1 MHRFI
6 TTLIII
12 LSVCIGTPL
21 SYADNNAISTFL
33 NNVGISADTDI
44 STKFE
49 ADWRNAYCLSPQQ
62 MRKILPGAVPFY
74 YFEDNDTAG
83 ALISGIRGV
92 TDSIVVVQIMLED
105 PWHSGVFITTYSTAG
120 ILKDSMFTGYGW
132 SLGDAETNDEAK
144 GTERIYETTTSC
156 DFSTANVFA
165 LTLTT
170 RQYEKEYAPEKET
183 VLYRYRHTTNY
194 RISECGIIDVISYDI
209 EKYET
214 SNGWCDDESLFVDLI
229 GLDRIDK
236 LPISDN
242 ERFCLYNKFGERMF
256 GRVAY
261 EDLFDGI
268 YNFAYAFDP
277 GKLLVWIY
285 NNRDNDI
292 TTFTSVLSDKYEKFD
307 DVRKA
312 MRRHI
317 TELDNTEA
325 KNYWLSI
332 LEDWDKHIFM

>member
-1 MHRFI
+1 MHRLI

-12 LSVCIGTPL
+12 LSVCIDSPL
-21 SYADNNAISTFL
+21 SYADNNAVSTFL
-33 NNVGISADTDI
+33 KNIGIATDTEI

-49 ADWRNAYCLSPQQ
+49 ADWRDAYNLSVEQQ
-62 MRKILPGAVPFY
+62 KKILPGAVPFY
-74 YFEDNDTAG
+74 YLDENDG
-83 ALISGIRGV
+83 AVCAIGGIRAV
-92 TDSIVVVQIMLED
+92 SDSIVVVQLLLED
-105 PWHSGVFITTYSTAG
+105 APGDAVFITTYNIDG
-120 ILKDSMFTGYGW
+120 ILKDSMFSGEGW
-132 SLGDAETNDEAK
+132 GLGDAETIDETK

-170 RQYEKEYAPEKET
+170 RQYEKEYDPEKET

-194 RISECGIIDVISYDI
+194 RISECGIIDVISYDT

-214 SNGWCDDESLFVDLI
+214 SNGWSDDYCLFVDLM

-242 ERFCLYNKFGERMF
+242 RRFSLYNKFGERMF

-268 YNFAYAFDP
+268 YNLAYAFDP

-292 TTFTSVLSDKYEKFD
+292 TTFTNVLSDKYEKFD

-325 KNYWLSI
+325 KNYWLSV